1 MGIAFELC
9 LCVAL
14 LRKFTAVTASALIR
28 TDNDETVIQGFPNQ
42 TGLTDEGFSLC
53 AAMTMGDDQT
63 GMLWGRR
70 FGTQKIKRHDDAGFC
85 LQGMILCCEAG
96 DFFCPE
102 KCMHTL
108 AGNAAGQACDF
119 RKPLAQCFFPDSV
132 GFEGFSLKGEFPFPR
147 IKQIKKVV
155 QRRIIHVHSPFQHES
170 VTGPMRPVGSIGI
183 VMDNG
188 SRKRCTSVLTTRI
201 SRTLVPGLRACPT
214 EKQ

>member
-1 MGIAFELC
+1 MIALGNELA
-9 LCVAL
+9 LSYRAAQVGSVVQVLTEEVSDGVAHGY
-14 LRKFTAVTASALIR
+14 TAQYIPCAFPGGQPGRVDDVT
-28 TDNDETVIQGFPNQ
+28 V

-132 GFEGFSLKGEFPFPR
+132 GFGGFSLKGEFPFP
-147 IKQIKKVV
+147 
-155 QRRIIHVHSPFQHES
+155 
-170 VTGPMRPVGSIGI
+170 
-183 VMDNG
+183 
-188 SRKRCTSVLTTRI
+188 
-201 SRTLVPGLRACPT
+201 
-214 EKQ
+214 